1 MLCSV
6 FTEKSIY
13 IKHWGTYVIAMDE
26 KQLIDG
32 CINGNRQAQKALYD
46 KYANRMMAVCLRYM
60 KDTEDA
66 RDLLQEGFIRLFIN
80 ISRYMGEGSFDG
92 WVRKIF
98 VNCALERLRQPD
110 VLRNADN
117 IEETGYMD
125 IPDDSEVAQLP
136 ASEIM
141 ALVSSLPDGF
151 RTVFNLFA
159 IEGYSH
165 KEIGQKLQITE
176 STSRS
181 QYMRAR
187 KMLQKMIL
195 KNDR

>member
-1 MLCSV
+1 
-6 FTEKSIY
+6 
-13 IKHWGTYVIAMDE
+13 
-26 KQLIDG
+26 
-32 CINGNRQAQKALYD
+32 
-46 KYANRMMAVCLRYM
+46 MMAVCLRYV

-66 RDLLQEGFIRLFIN
+66 RDLLQEGFVKLYTN
-80 ISRYMGEGSFDG
+80 IQRYTGDGSFDG

-98 VNCALERLRQPD
+98 VNCALERLRHND

-117 IEETGYMD
+117 IND
-125 IPDDSEVAQLP
+125 IDYAEISDESTV
-136 ASEIM
+136 SEISAEEIM
-141 ALVSSLPDGF
+141 IYVRSLPDGF

-165 KEIGQKLQITE
+165 KEIGQILNISE

-195 KNDR
+195 KK

>member
-1 MLCSV
+1 
-6 FTEKSIY
+6 
-13 IKHWGTYVIAMDE
+13 MDE

-32 CINGNRQAQKALYD
+32 CVKSDRRAQKALYD
-46 KYANRMMAVCLRYM
+46 KYSRRMMAVCLRYV

-66 RDLLQEGFIRLFIN
+66 RDLLQEGFIKLYTNIN
-80 ISRYMGEGSFDG
+80 KYSGEGSFDG

-98 VNCALERLRQPD
+98 VNSALERLRHND
-110 VLRNADN
+110 ILKNAD
-117 IEETGYMD
+117 D
-125 IPDDSEVAQLP
+125 IDDVNYADMPDDES
-136 ASEIM
+136 ASEISSDDIM
-141 ALVSSLPDGF
+141 KYVRSLPDGF

-165 KEIGQKLQITE
+165 KEIGEKLNISE

-187 KMLQKMIL
+187 KILQKMIL
-195 KNDR
+195 NN

>member
-1 MLCSV
+1 
-6 FTEKSIY
+6 
-13 IKHWGTYVIAMDE
+13 MDE
-26 KQLIDG
+26 KQLITG
-32 CINGNRQAQKALYD
+32 CVNSDRRAQKALYD
-46 KYANRMMAVCLRYM
+46 KYSRRMMAVCLRYV

-66 RDLLQEGFIRLFIN
+66 RDLLQEGFVKLYTN
-80 ISRYMGEGSFDG
+80 IQRYTGDGSFDG

-98 VNCALERLRQPD
+98 VNCALERLRHND

-117 IEETGYMD
+117 IND
-125 IPDDSEVAQLP
+125 IDYAEISDESTV
-136 ASEIM
+136 SEISAEEIM
-141 ALVSSLPDGF
+141 IYVRSLPDGF

-165 KEIGQKLQITE
+165 KEIGQILNISE

-195 KNDR
+195 KK